1 MIVVLVALLLFV
13 GYYVKKEKELDTKYI
28 NDDFVR
34 GLMILLMP
42 LCMFFSV
49 LLYYDVD
56 DDREV
61 DIMELNVFCLCVCV
75 FVYVYYFMLMLFAY

>member
-1 MIVVLVALLLFV
+1 M
-13 GYYVKKEKELDTKYI
+13 DTKYI

-75 FVYVYYFMLMLFAY
+75 CVSICVCLLFYVNVVRILT